1 MHLDT
6 IKLFCDVVRLR
17 SISRGAAANGVTQ
30 SGASQAIQQLEAE
43 LDAQLL
49 DRSRRPLQ
57 PTAEGR
63 GFHDACR
70 TLLQGFARR
79 CSRWRRQWRWIRR
92 SERHARCDFEAGKRL
107 EPRQARG
114 RVHGPSRVSS

>member
-57 PTAEGR
+57 PTAENKSSGIVV
-63 GFHDACR
+63 HDGEKFR
-70 TLLQGFARR
+70 LYTMHPEVYLHVPAR
-79 CSRWRRQWRWIRR
+79 
-92 SERHARCDFEAGKRL
+92 
-107 EPRQARG
+107 
-114 RVHGPSRVSS
+114 